1 MILFQFICFFDSLDQ
16 SPLKSLFQNMDV
28 KKPEFTFEDDE
39 DSSKYEN
46 DSGTDQSD
54 VGDLP
59 GDDDNG
65 DDTFISQIQWPQSFR

>member
-1 MILFQFICFFDSLDQ
+1 ME
-16 SPLKSLFQNMDV
+16 V

-39 DSSKYEN
+39 DLEYSSKYEN

-59 GDDDNG
+59 GDDDNNG
-65 DDTFISQIQWPQSFR
+65 DDTFISQVQWPQSFR